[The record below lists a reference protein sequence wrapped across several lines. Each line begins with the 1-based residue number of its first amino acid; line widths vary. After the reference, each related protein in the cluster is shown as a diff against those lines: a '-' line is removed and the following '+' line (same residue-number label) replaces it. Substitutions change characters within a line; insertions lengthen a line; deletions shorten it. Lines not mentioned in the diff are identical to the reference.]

1 MWVTPLL
8 FIFIPFPLLYIKRV
22 GRKGFV
28 TVLLIRIGAKN

>member
-22 GRKGFV
+22 GRKGSWHS
-28 TVLLIRIGAKN
+28 LAG